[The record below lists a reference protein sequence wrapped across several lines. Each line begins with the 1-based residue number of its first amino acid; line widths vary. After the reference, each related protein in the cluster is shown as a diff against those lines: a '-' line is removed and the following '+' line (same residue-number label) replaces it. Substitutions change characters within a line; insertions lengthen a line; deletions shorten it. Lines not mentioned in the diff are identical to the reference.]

1 MCELLHTRA
10 LVSSIVTLLLHL
22 AVTCVTAFF
31 LSFLYDRR
39 SNDIDLAPRGR
50 RHVRNS
56 FWDSGAANGHERFG
70 CGSPIEHNDLPARLG
85 DCLRSCRTIRGPG
98 SAGFIAALM
107 PVIAAPSGF
116 PMGEPTLDR
125 RFHRKLETEGLTL
138 QKVLLL
144 VALPLGVACAVGVVD
159 QLQRFGAQ
167 SDNSPPAFFLGP
179 QMAQARLMAYHHLAR
194 VAPKRNHDVA
204 PTLPEERYGLKRADK
219 RRSPEM
225 ATSRGSSIRSMA
237 GRNHRAAVRPT

>member
-31 LSFLYDRR
+31 LSFLYDPR
-39 SNDIDLAPRGR
+39 SNDVDLAPRGR

-56 FWDSGAANGHERFG
+56 FWDNGAASGHERFG
-70 CGSPIEHNDLPARLG
+70 CASPIERNDLPARLG
-85 DCLRSCRTIRGPG
+85 DCLRSCRTIRGAG

-107 PVIAAPSGF
+107 SVIAAPSGF

-138 QKVLLL
+138 KKVLLL
-144 VALPLGVACAVGVVD
+144 VVLSLGVACAVGVVD

-167 SDNSPPAFFLGP
+167 SDNSPPSL
-179 QMAQARLMAYHHLAR
+179 
-194 VAPKRNHDVA
+194 
-204 PTLPEERYGLKRADK
+204 LPW
-219 RRSPEM
+219 S
-225 ATSRGSSIRSMA
+225 SNGSS
-237 GRNHRAAVRPT
+237 

>member
-31 LSFLYDRR
+31 LSFLYDPR
-39 SNDIDLAPRGR
+39 SNDVDLAPRGR

-56 FWDSGAANGHERFG
+56 FWDSGATSGDERFG
-70 CGSPIEHNDLPARLG
+70 CASPIEHNDLPARLG
-85 DCLRSCRTIRGPG
+85 DCLRSCRTIRGAG

-107 PVIAAPSGF
+107 SVIAAPSGF

-138 QKVLLL
+138 KKVLLL
-144 VALPLGVACAVGVVD
+144 VVLSLGVACAVGVVD

-179 QMAQARLMAYHHLAR
+179 QMAKARLIMSSPR
-194 VAPKRNHDVA
+194 EGWRRNAPHDVA
-204 PTLPEERYGLKRADK
+204 HVARCHL
-219 RRSPEM
+219 S
-225 ATSRGSSIRSMA
+225 
-237 GRNHRAAVRPT
+237 